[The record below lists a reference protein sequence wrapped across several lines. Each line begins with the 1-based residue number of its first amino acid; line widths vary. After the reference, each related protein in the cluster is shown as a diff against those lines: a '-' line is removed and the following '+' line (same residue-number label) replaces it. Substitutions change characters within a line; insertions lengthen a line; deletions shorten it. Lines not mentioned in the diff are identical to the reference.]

1 MEKLKKWFK
10 RNVLKSE
17 ITQYKVY
24 IKHTRS
30 NKSNVFY
37 VNMKAKGKV
46 EAKEKTLDVLNKYA
60 YNKNNYSI
68 LKIEE
73 R

>member
-1 MEKLKKWFK
+1 
-10 RNVLKSE
+10 
-17 ITQYKVY
+17 
-24 IKHTRS
+24 
-30 NKSNVFY
+30 
-37 VNMKAKGKV
+37 MKAKGKV